1 MLNAWNKERILKA
14 VRGKGQVTYKG
25 RPIRITREFPT
36 ATVKEILDRC
46 HTDLKKTQKPGKILN
61 QYRWTRTKPN
71 LTNIWLLNQLYREF
85 YRENSNTRRVPT
97 PKKRQDINHLTTKP
111 KGENHTQR
119 MSHTTTKIAITNNHQ
134 LISFNINRFNS
145 PIKRH
150 KLDTQT

>member
-1 MLNAWNKERILKA
+1 MLNAWNKGRILKD

-85 YRENSNTRRVPT
+85 YRENSNTRRVPI
-97 PKKRQDINHLTTKP
+97 PKKRQDTNHLTTKP
-111 KGENHTQR
+111 KR
-119 MSHTTTKIAITNNHQ
+119 
-134 LISFNINRFNS
+134 R
-145 PIKRH
+145 
-150 KLDTQT
+150 